1 MTIGDVFFWFVPVL
15 LNLLIL
21 LWCRLGCEIDTSTL
35 HKFPSKGHIVIFTLL
50 SFVPMLGIIE
60 FCVWLV
66 LYITFRLEGSVQLKR
81 NKFNKYW
88 FEVDEE

>member
-1 MTIGDVFFWFVPVL
+1 MSIGDLFFWFVPVL

-21 LWCRLGCEIDTSTL
+21 LWCRLGCEIDTRTL
-35 HKFPSKGHIVIFTLL
+35 HKFPSRGHIVIFTLL
-50 SFVPMLGIIE
+50 SFVPMLGAIE
-60 FCVWLV
+60 FCVWLG
-66 LYITFRLEGSVQLKR
+66 LYIAFRLEGSVQLKR

>member
-21 LWCRLGCEIDTSTL
+21 LWCRLGCEIDTRTL
-35 HKFPSKGHIVIFTLL
+35 YKFPSKGHIVIFTLL